1 MSETKGRWN
10 MANRSRKHCVSIRVS
25 DRELAAIRA
34 KVKRSGLSLREYALR
49 SLLGKEIHVK
59 EGGLEVVKEL
69 KAIGNNVN
77 QIAYHV
83 NAGLITD
90 CSPEL
95 SQMYSALKEL
105 MCEWQS

>member
-1 MSETKGRWN
+1 

-25 DRELAAIRA
+25 DRELTAIRA
-34 KVKRSGLSLREYALR
+34 KVERSGLSLREYALR

-77 QIAYHV
+77 QIAHHV

-105 MCEWQS
+105 MYEWQS